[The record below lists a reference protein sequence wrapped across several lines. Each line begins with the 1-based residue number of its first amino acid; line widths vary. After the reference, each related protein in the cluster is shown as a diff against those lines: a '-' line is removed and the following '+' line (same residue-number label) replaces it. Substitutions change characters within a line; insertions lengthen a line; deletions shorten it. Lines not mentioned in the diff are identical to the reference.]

1 MPWTRRLTPPIALQD
16 GRRLRTLG
24 DVRAMIRTLPNTH
37 QQDEQW
43 RYATEL
49 LMAAA
54 EGQRGVFLRA
64 IEQVSRVLKAN
75 GLI

>member
-1 MPWTRRLTPPIALQD
+1 MPWTRRLTPPIALQN
-16 GRRLRTLG
+16 GRRLCTLG
-24 DVRAMIRTLPNTH
+24 DVRAMIRALPNTH
-37 QQDEQW
+37 QQDEEW

-54 EGQRGVFLRA
+54 EGQRGAFFRA
-64 IEQVSRVLKAN
+64 IEQISHVLKAD

>member
-1 MPWTRRLTPPIALQD
+1 
-16 GRRLRTLG
+16 
-24 DVRAMIRTLPNTH
+24 MIRALPNTH
-37 QQDEQW
+37 QQDEEW

-54 EGQRGVFLRA
+54 EGQRGAFFRA
-64 IEQVSRVLKAN
+64 IEQISHVLKAD